1 MRAHDTAE
9 LHGDKHRLI
18 HGAVYRDCRVGD
30 ARRSN
35 RGRSILRKDA
45 LALSREFQALE
56 CRFIADYVFAG

>member
-18 HGAVYRDCRVGD
+18 PGAVYRDCRVVD
-30 ARRSN
+30 VWRSS

-56 CRFIADYVFAG
+56 WRFYS

>member
-1 MRAHDTAE
+1 MSAHDTAE

-35 RGRSILRKDA
+35 HGRSMLRKDA

-56 CRFIADYVFAG
+56 CRFIADYVFAI